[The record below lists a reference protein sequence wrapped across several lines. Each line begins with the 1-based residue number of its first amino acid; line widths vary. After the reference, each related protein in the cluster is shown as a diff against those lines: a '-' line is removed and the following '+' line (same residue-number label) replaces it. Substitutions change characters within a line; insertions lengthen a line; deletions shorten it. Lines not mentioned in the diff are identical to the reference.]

1 MASWLAL
8 LISVISLVVSG
19 ITAYFNVILRKDDL
33 RVVLGRPI
41 SVALNERGELVS
53 PGAQG
58 LTFVNAGGRTAV
70 VTRVEAE
77 AFPRPDDR
85 TALDKCEKIDSDSPP
100 VKMSFSILP
109 LVIKPGEAQV
119 LEAKLEQPGW
129 FPTGDAG
136 LLSYIRERIDKPS
149 QNYLV
154 CMEIEITTPD
164 SAVASWRQPIFLLT
178 KGGQGR
184 EYYGS
189 RLLLDPSKPL
199 TVIKESHNVFG
210 W

>member
-1 MASWLAL
+1 M
-8 LISVISLVVSG
+8 
-19 ITAYFNVILRKDDL
+19 
-33 RVVLGRPI
+33 
-41 SVALNERGELVS
+41 
-53 PGAQG
+53 
-58 LTFVNAGGRTAV
+58 
-70 VTRVEAE
+70 
-77 AFPRPDDR
+77 
-85 TALDKCEKIDSDSPP
+85 
-100 VKMSFSILP
+100 
-109 LVIKPGEAQV
+109 

-178 KGGQGR
+178 KEGQGR

-189 RLLLDPSKPL
+189 RLLFDPSKPL
-199 TVIKESHNVFG
+199 TGSRKATTCSVGRATNCFMCIEGPSPRG
-210 W
+210 GAGI